1 MILINTSKEA
11 IDYMESLPRFG
22 SKLTDL
28 SRMKRL
34 CTLLGNPEEKL
45 KFIHIAGTN
54 GKGSTSSMLTS
65 ILVESGYKTGTYT
78 SPYLEH
84 FSERIRINQ
93 QDIEDEKLVLAT
105 NAVIK
110 ALEQLHIENPSI
122 AFSQFEIITAVAL
135 VCFLDSAC
143 DIVVFEV
150 GLGGRLDA
158 TNVIPSPILS
168 VISTISLDHC
178 AILGNTL
185 EEIAAEKAGII
196 KKGGVCVVY
205 PAKEEVCKVFEAKA
219 ASENASLIYS
229 ELVERPSSFNLDS
242 QTFILKD
249 YEAIESIESLD
260 KSSMETPQNQD
271 ASSSLKTSAS
281 LDYASRKDVPS
292 GSKSAATFEIS
303 LLGGY
308 QLNNAALAVKAAR
321 TAYDRGLTKISDQS
335 IAIGLKKAKWP
346 ARFELLSKKP
356 IFIIDGSHNPEGVE
370 ALVDS
375 LNYYF
380 PGKKIRFI
388 VGVLAD
394 KLYNSIIEGTLMYS
408 KAYYTVRPDTERA
421 LASEE
426 LSSFIDKECK
436 LKKLAPIPT
445 KPCKSLEEAVKS
457 AFSEASEDDIICAY
471 GSLYYISQC
480 RYYI

>member
-196 KKGGVCVVY
+196 KKGGVCVAY
-205 PAKEEVCKVFEAKA
+205 PAKKRSAK
-219 ASENASLIYS
+219 Y
-229 ELVERPSSFNLDS
+229 
-242 QTFILKD
+242 LKQ
-249 YEAIESIESLD
+249 
-260 KSSMETPQNQD
+260 K
-271 ASSSLKTSAS
+271 
-281 LDYASRKDVPS
+281 
-292 GSKSAATFEIS
+292 
-303 LLGGY
+303 
-308 QLNNAALAVKAAR
+308 QLAR
-321 TAYDRGLTKISDQS
+321 MQA
-335 IAIGLKKAKWP
+335 
-346 ARFELLSKKP
+346 
-356 IFIIDGSHNPEGVE
+356 
-370 ALVDS
+370 
-375 LNYYF
+375 
-380 PGKKIRFI
+380 
-388 VGVLAD
+388 
-394 KLYNSIIEGTLMYS
+394 
-408 KAYYTVRPDTERA
+408 
-421 LASEE
+421 
-426 LSSFIDKECK
+426 
-436 LKKLAPIPT
+436 
-445 KPCKSLEEAVKS
+445 
-457 AFSEASEDDIICAY
+457 
-471 GSLYYISQC
+471 
-480 RYYI
+480 